1 MPEYTRQRQQPDYGD
16 DLLAAR
22 IAQAKGPVT
31 EKRLPDDVRSDF
43 EARSGYSAR
52 NLRVVESDLP
62 SAADAY
68 AVTQGSTIHFPRGGF
83 APGTSEG
90 RETLM
95 HELAHTVQQAQG
107 KVRANRAGVVND
119 SPALE
124 QAADTAFAGP
134 ASTGDSS
141 VEAASLASM
150 PTPSAG
156 APMQLRSPLQRI
168 RDHFRR
174 TRATG
179 TAPTTAP
186 ANADPSIAIGTTF
199 TPPSPSPAPT
209 GSGGNNTSTG
219 GNQSGGQGNN
229 QSGGQSSGPAN
240 TSAGNTPTGSNASNG
255 PSTGGPANT
264 SAGNTPAPASAG
276 GAGSAS
282 PTTASGGT
290 TTARRVF
297 DQDLLEEIDPT
308 GNFTEEKL
316 EQGMGR
322 RERGRRQRKVAH
334 EQRKTE
340 KRAFYDEVR
349 QKDQGFAYDT
359 GKMKTL
365 MEEIRANNPNVPGL
379 SPQVRAAKERLRAQK
394 IQELYQFREQEEAR
408 HLNWLYSQF
417 RANSSMPRGERN
429 ELRERIDKAVRH
441 NQKKDLKAYL
451 SGSAL
456 VRYLQN
462 YDGRTYNEGRHAFV
476 GGSAATAP
484 AANAAASGTATSGAP
499 APAPAATPAPAAA
512 AAANGAAPVPPAVA
526 ATQAAWLAARPQAA
540 AATRT
545 SSAPRSASPL
555 GSRAVE
561 PKSHGVM
568 DKIQTGFGLLDQYGG
583 MAIGSDGEVEG
594 IRKGFTSVKEH
605 TGYEQ
610 FVNGGWGTG
619 LNHAL
624 GMAGLVSDGYNLV
637 QSFQDAYQAEKMGD
651 AGLSTQKQ
659 IEGVGNFFNIGGRFN
674 GFVPDSPDPVSAT
687 LAMVG
692 NVIGVASNSVAVNSA
707 RKIKHAMQDQMTAM
721 PAGMNTA
728 DQGQVQQYRMRRE
741 AELAAKRNHVSS
753 GFGVANNVVGGL
765 GNAAGLAVGPGT
777 IIKIASMGI
786 TGLGTLAQMIT
797 DKALDVHHRH
807 VLMDEML
814 QSDDMLQTLMQSGA
828 MGLNQRDIRKVLASA
843 SGSVDSQDM
852 RNRMAAI
859 DATELHQKIQ
869 STTDITTLDPDTKKY
884 LHGLGYEDETKFK
897 NITVDALYAKMGG
910 QGSWQRALVGGK
922 ALRRQEKAQEN
933 AVKKQRFRNI
943 YTAQQIAGS
952 QGGGPSGNGPS
963 GSGGNPP
970 PNTP

>member
-22 IAQAKGPVT
+22 IAKAKGPVT

-95 HELAHTVQQAQG
+95 HELAHTVQQAEG

-134 ASTGDSS
+134 ALSGGSS
-141 VEAASLASM
+141 VASASLASM

-156 APMQLRSPLQRI
+156 APMQLRSPFQRI

-179 TAPTTAP
+179 QVPANSPAP

-199 TPPSPSPAPT
+199 TPPSPSPAQT

-219 GNQSGGQGNN
+219 GNQSGGQSSNQSSN
-229 QSGGQSSGPAN
+229 QSGSQS
-240 TSAGNTPTGSNASNG
+240 
-255 PSTGGPANT
+255 GGPAST
-264 SAGNTPAPASAG
+264 SAGNTPAPASSG
-276 GAGSAS
+276 GTGSAT
-282 PTTASGGT
+282 PAAASGGT
-290 TTARRVF
+290 ATARRVF

-308 GNFTEEKL
+308 GDFTEEKL

-322 RERGRRQRKVAH
+322 REKGRRQRKVAH
-334 EQRKTE
+334 EQSKAD
-340 KRAFYDEVR
+340 KREFYDKVR

-359 GKMKTL
+359 GKMKAL

-379 SPQVRAAKERLRAQK
+379 DAAARAAKEKVRAQK
-394 IQELYQFREQEEAR
+394 IQELHQFREQEEAR

-417 RANSSMPRGERN
+417 ETNSSMSRSERN
-429 ELRERIDKAVRH
+429 EQRKRIDKAVRH

-451 SGSAL
+451 AGTVL
-456 VRYLQN
+456 VKYLQSYN
-462 YDGRTYNEGRHAFV
+462 GRTYNERQHAFT
-476 GGSAATAP
+476 GGSAAPAQAAG
-484 AANAAASGTATSGAP
+484 AANAAAPGAAASGA
-499 APAPAATPAPAAA
+499 AASGAAGPAAA
-512 AAANGAAPVPPAVA
+512 AAANSAAPIPPAVA
-526 ATQAAWLAARPQAA
+526 ATQAAWVAARPQAA

-545 SSAPRSASPL
+545 SSTPRSANLL
-555 GSRAVE
+555 GNRAVE

-568 DKIQTGFGLLDQYGG
+568 DKVQTGFGFFDQFGG

-594 IRKGFTSVKEH
+594 IREGFTSATGP

-610 FVNGGWGTG
+610 FVASGWGTG

-624 GMAGLVSDGYNLV
+624 GMAGLISDGYNLV

-651 AGLSTQKQ
+651 SGLSTEKQ
-659 IEGVGNFFNIGGRFN
+659 IEGVGNFFNMIGRGYS
-674 GFVPDSPDPVSAT
+674 FVPNSPDPVSAA
-687 LAMVG
+687 LGMVG
-692 NVIGVASNSVAVNSA
+692 NATGIASNSVAVNSA
-707 RKIKHAMQDQMTAM
+707 RKIKHAMRDQMAAT
-721 PAGMNTA
+721 PDGMNTTNLS
-728 DQGQVQQYRMRRE
+728 DLQQYRMRRE
-741 AELAAKRNHVSS
+741 AELAAKRKHVNG
-753 GFGVANNVVGGL
+753 GFGVANNVVGAL

-777 IIKIASMGI
+777 VIKIASMAL
-786 TGLGTLAQMIT
+786 TGLGSVAQLIT
-797 DKALDVHHRH
+797 DKALDIHHRH

-814 QSDDMLQTLMQSGA
+814 ESDDMLQILMQSGA
-828 MGLNQRDIRKVLASA
+828 MGLSQRDIRKVMASV
-843 SGSVDSQDM
+843 SGSVDSKDM

-859 DATELHQKIQ
+859 DATDLHQKIQ
-869 STTDITTLDPDTKKY
+869 STADITTLDPKTKEY
-884 LHGLGYEDETKFK
+884 LHGLGSEDETKFK

-922 ALRRQEKAQEN
+922 VLRRQEKEQEN
-933 AVKKQRFRNI
+933 AIKKQHFRNI
-943 YTAQQIAGS
+943 YMAQQQAAS
-952 QGGGPSGNGPS
+952 Q
-963 GSGGNPP
+963 GGNPP
-970 PNTP
+970 PNQAQP